1 MHIKHIIKIFRKLLL
16 DHLFHS
22 FKMGKETKAKQKDH
36 VCNVRK
42 NKKNLY
48 FMIPLIAFFV

>member
-1 MHIKHIIKIFRKLLL
+1 MCEKYFLCKFNYL
-16 DHLFHS
+16 
-22 FKMGKETKAKQKDH
+22 KETKAKQKDQ

-48 FMIPLIAFFV
+48 FMIPLIAYFAKSLAKLL